1 MGIFPLIKT
10 VLETLNLY
18 LKLKNRSF
26 YVDLMNSSKEKQK
39 SLINEIE
46 KLRSV
51 GDSPSTDRAD
61 FLQQELIS
69 EKRDIKHL
77 SAVYAPAAE
86 GVSSSD

>member
-1 MGIFPLIKT
+1 MGILPLIKT

-18 LKLKNRSF
+18 LKLKNKSF
-26 YVDLMNSSKEKQK
+26 YVDLITRSKEKQK

-51 GDSPSTDRAD
+51 GDNPSTDRAD
-61 FLQQELIS
+61 FLQQELIA

-77 SAVYAPAAE
+77 SAVYAPAAD
-86 GVSSSD
+86 GDTSSD